1 VNAIESIR
9 LLDTGRK
16 ALAHAALRDTPI
28 GGPRALALEPP
39 AQTDLYGR
47 ALLELAD
54 RLEALE
60 ARMDGPT
67 PTTQHTYSLRPPLGD
82 WQHQAIA
89 QGPKQRSDP

>member
-54 RLEALE
+54 RLDALE
-60 ARMDGPT
+60 HNLSAMLPRPRTTT
-67 PTTQHTYSLRPPLGD
+67 PQETKT
-82 WQHQAIA
+82 
-89 QGPKQRSDP
+89 

>member
-1 VNAIESIR
+1 MNAIESIR

-60 ARMDGPT
+60 RLHGQSTTT
-67 PTTQHTYSLRPPLGD
+67 PQEDAP
-82 WQHQAIA
+82 
-89 QGPKQRSDP
+89 